1 MQQGESGGTRQ
12 NGSPTYNS
20 RYHKVKQHLLT
31 LWFLL
36 MISHSFLSAQTVN
49 DSVQML
55 RQVNVSAMALR
66 NVKST
71 EMGHVNLSGEAIIH
85 LPSLFGEA
93 DIVKALQTL
102 PGVTQGVE
110 GFSGL
115 YVHGGEGDEN
125 IFLYQGMPLYHV
137 GHLGGIFSAF
147 NANTID
153 NVDFYKAAF
162 PARYGGFASSVVDI
176 RMKQPDFEKAYGSLS
191 VGLLTRHLSCRQG

>member
-110 GFSGL
+110 GVSGL
-115 YVHGGEGDEN
+115 
-125 IFLYQGMPLYHV
+125 
-137 GHLGGIFSAF
+137 
-147 NANTID
+147 
-153 NVDFYKAAF
+153 
-162 PARYGGFASSVVDI
+162 
-176 RMKQPDFEKAYGSLS
+176 
-191 VGLLTRHLSCRQG
+191 